1 MSTRHPAHSKWEMPF
16 LPVSTVTLW
25 GLGLPLLV
33 SCCGS
38 SLPRW
43 TLGPGGLTARLHPT
57 RAGQAFSGPLPQ
69 GKQEEIKGADVSRG
83 LRTVHGREYENP
95 SSSFCA
101 SCALP
106 RLRGHA
112 HIPPAFVSP
121 DPEKWPA
128 EWSTV
133 MTPSSLGCGRK
144 GT

>member
-1 MSTRHPAHSKWEMPF
+1 MGDAIPACFNSNF
-16 LPVSTVTLW
+16 V
-25 GLGLPLLV
+25 GLGSPSACFMLWVFPSQLD
-33 SCCGS
+33 SRS
-38 SLPRW
+38 W
-43 TLGPGGLTARLHPT
+43 
-57 RAGQAFSGPLPQ
+57 RAHCTPAPNKGRTTFSGPLPP

-83 LRTVHGREYENP
+83 LRTVRGREYENP

-128 EWSTV
+128 EWSTM

-144 GT
+144 GK